1 MVNIIPINIYNIYNI
16 LMSTNDEP
24 TSRNIIH
31 KTKASLES
39 IRCEDFDKTTNKGL
53 LRYILWHIEKY
64 IKEILL
70 ELKLFIIDDGSDSP
84 SIIPFMWER
93 VKMDYRKQEANKSH
107 IDKIGKITED
117 TPPMTEDIKNKIIY
131 YINILNFS
139 ESINKIQETIK
150 EKSENVNVSFITEIE
165 KSLKE
170 KKEEIEKRQKTIEGQ
185 TLKVFLSTADSKNE
199 KKNIDKALKAFDL
212 MEGSRAKIKVINSK
226 TGEKSNTPAFKFI
239 WEFIKYYKKNFILS
253 VIFLYFLIHLISGAV
268 SSITSPD
275 GDTRSEGLGKLIFGI
290 VIIYFIYTIIKTET
304 ITPILKALA
313 LCFVWGIVYFVF
325 KYAHQFY
332 SIFVDNCKKT
342 PSKSYN
348 SKCRD
353 EKIPFQNATLSD
365 IILLFSSFSLLL
377 FSIRQMGIL
386 FDYNYSTNLLSRIES
401 LEINQWIE
409 QDWIIFKV
417 LVVIFVVLL
426 MRDLATDKVE
436 NTDPLVKVSY
446 VFFGIALFI
455 AYIQYVVGNKFL
467 EHKTSTKHLKNIG
480 KFADKITQLKSD
492 KPR

>member
-1 MVNIIPINIYNIYNI
+1 MVNIIPINIYNI

-24 TSRNIIH
+24 ISRNIIH

-39 IRCEDFDKTTNKGL
+39 IRCEDFDKTTNKDL
-53 LRYILWHIEKY
+53 LRYIIWHIEKY

-117 TPPMTEDIKNKIIY
+117 TPPMTEDMKNKIIY

-139 ESINKIQETIK
+139 KSIDEIHQKISQ
-150 EKSENVNVSFITEIE
+150 SYNVNDIFITEIK
-165 KSLKE
+165 KSLEE
-170 KKEEIEKRQKTIEGQ
+170 KKEEIEKRQKTIKGQ
-185 TLKVFLSTADSKNE
+185 TLKVFLSTADSKKEYE
-199 KKNIDKALKAFDL
+199 KKDKALKAFDPL
-212 MEGSRAKIKVINSK
+212 EGSRAKIEVINSK
-226 TGEKSNTPAFKFI
+226 TGEKSNTSAFNFI

-426 MRDLATDKVE
+426 MRDLATDKIE